1 MNGLNSLWGG
11 FGNFFGNAFSNIG
24 KVGGNMFNTL
34 SGFGQ
39 GGSNPIKANYDF
51 TGSGLMFDGNMPTN
65 NGIVTPAMTGM
76 AQGAN
81 QLGLNTGNSWLGK
94 FLGAE
99 TTPGLI
105 QAGMS
110 IPNYFLLKNSIE
122 DSNKFE
128 KYKYRDQTNREA
140 RAYNDARAQHA
151 RTMANPVNYTTD
163 ANGNL
168 IATVGKSS
176 IQPTEAEAMAQWGM
190 PYA

>member
-1 MNGLNSLWGG
+1 MFG
-11 FGNFFGNAFSNIG
+11 FGNFLGGLGNLAGNALGGIG

-39 GGSNPIKANYDF
+39 GGSNPIQANYDF
-51 TGSGLMFDGNMPTN
+51 LGSGLNAD
-65 NGIVTPAMTGM
+65 GIVNPAMTGM
-76 AQGAN
+76 MQGAN
-81 QLGLNTGNSWLGK
+81 QLNMNTGNSWLGQ

-99 TTPGLI
+99 TTPGLL

-151 RTMANPVNYTTD
+151 RTMANPVTYTVGD
-163 ANGNL
+163 DGHL
-168 IATVGKSS
+168 VATVGKSS
-176 IQPTEAEAMAQWGM
+176 IQPTEADAMAQWGM